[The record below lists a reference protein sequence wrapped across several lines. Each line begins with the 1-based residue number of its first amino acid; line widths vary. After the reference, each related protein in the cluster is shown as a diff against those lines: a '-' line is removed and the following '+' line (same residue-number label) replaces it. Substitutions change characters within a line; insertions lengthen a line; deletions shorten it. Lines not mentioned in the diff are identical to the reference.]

1 MAERLW
7 TTYYVH
13 DPKQVVMEQLAAV
26 TSKLNEEKKVMLI
39 YLQIVETVQCLGA
52 YTQPLYNRNGKLLS
66 LSLLVGVLITH
77 GKTSH

>member
-7 TTYYVH
+7 MTYYVH
-13 DPKQVVMEQLAAV
+13 DPQQVVMEQLAAV
-26 TSKLNEEKKVMLI
+26 TSKLKEEKKVMEI

-52 YTQPLYNRNGKLLS
+52 YTQLHNRNGKLLS
-66 LSLLVGVLITH
+66 LSLVGVLITH